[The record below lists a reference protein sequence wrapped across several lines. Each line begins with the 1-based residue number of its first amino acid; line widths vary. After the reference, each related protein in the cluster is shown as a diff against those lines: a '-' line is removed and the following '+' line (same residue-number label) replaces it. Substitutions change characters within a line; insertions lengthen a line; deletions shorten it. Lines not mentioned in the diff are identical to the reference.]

1 MKLLTRYLIR
11 RLGTATLYALM
22 ALVAL
27 FSFFEV
33 INAVDDVGNG
43 NYTVLTLIL
52 YVGMRLIG
60 HM

>member
-27 FSFFEV
+27 FSFF
-33 INAVDDVGNG
+33 
-43 NYTVLTLIL
+43 
-52 YVGMRLIG
+52 
-60 HM
+60 